1 MYEVKTR
8 KKFTIFFPGV
18 AFKIDRFACYASCFN
33 FLGEVIMD
41 RFTRKIKTTCDTEE
55 INLKKYKNRNVQ
67 KNFSKSIYNRE
78 KQYKVSLHFFES
90 YNVAEP

>member
-18 AFKIDRFACYASCFN
+18 AFKIDRFACYASCFD

-55 INLKKYKNRNVQ
+55 INKKKIQKQKCAKKLLK
-67 KNFSKSIYNRE
+67 IY
-78 KQYKVSLHFFES
+78 L
-90 YNVAEP
+90 

>member
-18 AFKIDRFACYASCFN
+18 AFKIERFACYASCFD

-41 RFTRKIKTTCDTEE
+41 RFTQKLKLLATLKRLTKKIQKQKCAKKL
-55 INLKKYKNRNVQ
+55 LK
-67 KNFSKSIYNRE
+67 IY
-78 KQYKVSLHFFES
+78 L
-90 YNVAEP
+90 

>member
-8 KKFTIFFPGV
+8 KKFTIFFLDV
-18 AFKIDRFACYASCFN
+18 AFKIDRFACYASCFD

-55 INLKKYKNRNVQ
+55 IN
-67 KNFSKSIYNRE
+67 
-78 KQYKVSLHFFES
+78 
-90 YNVAEP
+90 

>member
-8 KKFTIFFPGV
+8 KKFSIFLPGV
-18 AFKIDRFACYASCFN
+18 AFKIDRFACYASCFD

-55 INLKKYKNRNVQ
+55 IN
-67 KNFSKSIYNRE
+67 
-78 KQYKVSLHFFES
+78 
-90 YNVAEP
+90 